1 MVGKMGLLWWPVKRV
16 NKASFNT
23 MPALKKL
30 AKQIIA
36 STQI

>member
-16 NKASFNT
+16 NKTSFNT